1 MLGTIANHVV
11 MDVAAAAAETVVL
24 ADLEAAAKASNE
36 GIVHPGLKEI
46 DAKEAAETSL
56 KEIDAKEVAETSHR
70 EIDAKEVAI
79 TVRVAVAKAG
89 VLVKDNATTDNNDP
103 TGHLST
109 NWSTS
114 NSFLIKPGS
123 KPWRSRSR

>member
-11 MDVAAAAAETVVL
+11 LDVAAAAETVVL

-46 DAKEAAETSL
+46 DAKE
-56 KEIDAKEVAETSHR
+56 VAEIGHR

-89 VLVKDNATTDNNDP
+89 ALVKDNPTTDNNDP
-103 TGHLST
+103 TGRLST

>member
-11 MDVAAAAAETVVL
+11 MEVAAAVETVVL

-46 DAKEAAETSL
+46 DAKEVAETSHR
-56 KEIDAKEVAETSHR
+56 EIDVKEVAEIGHR

-79 TVRVAVAKAG
+79 AVRVAVAKAG
-89 VLVKDNATTDNNDP
+89 VLVKDNATTDNNAP
-103 TGHLST
+103 TARLST

-114 NSFLIKPGS
+114 NSFLIKPES
-123 KPWRSRSR
+123 KPWRSRLR